1 MKLTKIVSLRSVQIG
16 RYMALA
22 TCFLV
27 FQFCV
32 PGASAAAPGVQQRDL
47 IQEAEQAYIE
57 GDYNR
62 SIAAFEKLTAQVP
75 EDPVVLFNL
84 GMVYMQA
91 GQRGRA
97 IWRYLQGYQVSPRD
111 KQIHHRIRNISTDLF
126 DQMAITPIPPLNRLY
141 ESLTM
146 NEWGS
151 LMVVS
156 GGLFALLWTLY
167 FIIPPNH
174 LLRVKIRVVVIFLG
188 VMTLVIYPLGLT
200 RYYHEEVIVKGVVV
214 EEETVARTGP
224 DEDQI
229 ETFALPA
236 GTIVEVDEV
245 LGDKKWLKIS
255 FAGGRVGFVPG
266 SSVEFL

>member
-1 MKLTKIVSLRSVQIG
+1 MV
-16 RYMALA
+16 LA
-22 TCFLV
+22 TCLV
-27 FQFCV
+27 GLQFCV
-32 PGASAAAPGVQQRDL
+32 PGTNAALPGAQQRDL
-47 IQEAEQAYIE
+47 IQEAEQAYNE
-57 GDYNR
+57 GDYDR
-62 SIAAFEKLTAQVP
+62 SIAAFEKLAVQAP
-75 EDPVVLFNL
+75 EDPVVLCNL

-111 KQIHHRIRNISTDLF
+111 KQIRHRIRNISTDLF

-146 NEWGS
+146 NEWGG

-167 FIIPPNH
+167 FIMPLHHP
-174 LLRVKIRVVVIFLG
+174 LRVKIRGVIIFLG
-188 VMTLVIYPLGLT
+188 VMTLIIYPLGLA

-229 ETFALPA
+229 ETFALPT
-236 GTIVEVDEV
+236 GTIVAVDEV

-255 FAGGRVGFVPG
+255 FAGGRVGFVPR
-266 SSVEFL
+266 STVEFL